1 MWICINVKHI
11 IFPLAKHFQAFTP
24 PSPSESRSVCL
35 DTKWRV
41 TGMLLHSSRSYS
53 DQVAMLWCKSFVQL
67 PKGEMSQANTDT
79 SSSLHL
85 NFKMTNVKLNWIS
98 CLPPQFPYPFQQEE
112 QLPFIQQGQS
122 CCLGWVVW
130 TTQNHLMGLRWVE
143 AEIKPKPTQLGPAR
157 LVPPSPSTLLPE
169 LFLVSIFFCLFFERS
184 AASAHRGCPEG
195 GLSPVPTKVQSRLGG
210 NPELSVIEEKHR
222 PQQFLSCK

>member
-53 DQVAMLWCKSFVQL
+53 DQVATLWCKSFVQL

-112 QLPFIQQGQS
+112 QLPLIQQGQS

-169 LFLVSIFFCLFFERS
+169 LFLVSIFSAYSLRGVLHLPTEGAQRVVFLLFPQRCS
-184 AASAHRGCPEG
+184 QGWGAT
-195 GLSPVPTKVQSRLGG
+195 LSLVSLRKSTAL
-210 NPELSVIEEKHR
+210 NN
-222 PQQFLSCK
+222 F